1 MLKMNFL
8 KRYLLYSE
16 KELVV
21 TTVIAFQKSIIMA
34 SGQMLNHYW
43 FLKCAEKNMTTE
55 THLAMFSLH
64 LI

>member
-21 TTVIAFQKSIIMA
+21 TTVIAFQKFIII
-34 SGQMLNHYW
+34 L
-43 FLKCAEKNMTTE
+43 LTC
-55 THLAMFSLH
+55 LLLH
-64 LI
+64 